1 MKAIY
6 ARQSL
11 DKKDSLSIEG
21 QIEEC
26 KKKLL
31 PDDDY
36 QVYQDKG
43 FSGKNTDRPELQR
56 LMEDIKANKIEVV
69 IIYKVDRISR
79 NIANFY
85 GLYEI
90 MQQHNCQIVSA
101 TEPVDSTNSSGRI
114 MMGML
119 AIFAQNERENI
130 QRRVKDNYYYRT
142 ATTGSWAGGPAP
154 FGFSNGRTPEG
165 RPTLIVNEDE
175 MKIVKLIFKRYS
187 QEINMSL
194 GKVAKYLMDNGYRS
208 RRKNGSWDS
217 SSVSKILQS
226 TVYVKADNV
235 LYKYLQIRQI
245 KFLNDEKDWTGKTS
259 CHIIGKRVGNAN
271 IRKYADFKEQSVYLT
286 NFPGVISSRDYV
298 SIMKRLG
305 ENQQITSSNK
315 AGVLQEL
322 GGKLKCT
329 CGYAIKS
336 YSKSTNGRPYLDC
349 YANRS
354 LHTCNHKY
362 NKFDFFDIQASVG
375 AEMQKQLDTINET
388 MAQKRKIRKDK
399 RKQIE
404 ELAERL
410 NVLLEISSTS
420 DLMAQATI
428 KQIEKI
434 QRQINELELDIQM
447 NTDILDEIA
456 INHFTE
462 PMFYMGGTD
471 EFSLDYSSLSV
482 DEKKYVVNRF
492 IDKIILDEETETIHI
507 NWKI

>member
-11 DKKDSLSIEG
+11 DKKDSLSIET
-21 QIEEC
+21 QIDDC
-26 KKKLL
+26 VRYLKKNE
-31 PDDDY
+31 DY
-36 QVYQDKG
+36 KVYEDKG
-43 FSGKNTDRPELQR
+43 FSGKDTERPALTE
-56 LMEDIKANKIEVV
+56 MFNDIRQG
-69 IIYKVDRISR
+69 KVDTILVYRLDRFSR
-79 NIANFY
+79 NIIDFY
-85 GLYEI
+85 KMHEI
-90 MQQHNCQIVSA
+90 MKAHKCEFVSV
-101 TEPVDSTNSSGRI
+101 TEKFDTTTSMGRA
-114 MMGML
+114 MMSIL
-119 AIFAQNERENI
+119 ITFAQMERENI
-130 QRRVKDNYYYRT
+130 QQRVKDNYYYRT

-165 RPTLIVNEDE
+165 KPTLIVNEDE

-245 KFLNDEKDWTGKTS
+245 KFLNDEKDWDGKTS

-286 NFPGVISSRDYV
+286 NFPGVISSRDYI

-322 GGKLKCT
+322 GGKLKCS

-362 NKFDFFDIQASVG
+362 NKFDFYDIQASVG
-375 AEMQKQLDTINET
+375 AEIQKQLDTINET
-388 MAQKRKIRKDK
+388 MAHKRQVRKDK

-410 NVLLEISSTS
+410 NVLLEMSSTS
-420 DLMAQATI
+420 DLMLQATI

>member
-11 DKKDSLSIEG
+11 DKKESLSIEG
-21 QIEEC
+21 QIDEC
-26 KKKLL
+26 KTFLSVNE
-31 PDDDY
+31 DY
-36 QVYQDKG
+36 KVYQDKG
-43 FSGKNTDRPELQR
+43 FSGKNTERPALTEL
-56 LMEDIKANKIEVV
+56 MNDIQNGKIDTV
-69 IIYKVDRISR
+69 IVYKVDRFSR
-79 NIANFY
+79 NIIDFFDMY
-85 GLYEI
+85 KILEK
-90 MQQHNCQIVSA
+90 HKCRFVSKSE
-101 TEPVDSTNSSGRI
+101 TFDTSTS
-114 MMGML
+114 MGEAML
-119 AIFAQNERENI
+119 TILIAFAQMERKNI
-130 QRRVKDNYYYRT
+130 QQRVRDNYYYRT
-142 ATTGSWAGGPAP
+142 ATNGSWAGGPAP
-154 FGFSNGRTPEG
+154 FGFSNGRTEDG
-165 RPTLIVNEDE
+165 KPTLIVNADE
-175 MKIVKLIFKRYS
+175 MKIVKIIFKRYS

-217 SSVSKILQS
+217 SSISKILQS

-245 KFLNDEKDWTGKTS
+245 KFLNDEKDWTGETS

-286 NFPGVISSRDYV
+286 NFPGVISSREYIT
-298 SIMKRLG
+298 IMKRLG

-315 AGVLQEL
+315 AGVLEEL
-322 GGKLKCT
+322 GGKLKCI

-354 LHTCNHKY
+354 LHTCNCKY
-362 NKFDFFDIQASVG
+362 NKFNFYDIQASVG
-375 AEMQKQLDTINET
+375 AEIQNQLDTINET
-388 MAQKRKIRKDK
+388 MAQKRKVRKDK
-399 RKQIE
+399 YKKID

-410 NVLLEISSTS
+410 NVLLEMSSTS
-420 DLMAQATI
+420 DLMAQATV

-456 INHFTE
+456 IGHFTE
-462 PMFYMGGTD
+462 PVSYMGDVD

-482 DEKKYVVNRF
+482 DEKKYIVNRF
-492 IDKIILDEETETIHI
+492 IDKIVLDDETETIHI
-507 NWKI
+507 DWKI